1 MSFAKVFAQEFLKDM
16 PLGSAAREEIETAV
30 RHAHE
35 TGQVVQARH
44 MLMAALKR
52 HGLMREAELEPDQV
66 ACSPLNRDGFG
77 LSGPDIHDLTQKVAQ
92 VGWDDRETRGI
103 CLELAPHD
111 EQVLAFNRKLCEDSG
126 GLTPPINEIQV
137 RYASLAGSHTNAM
150 VEAIDPSF
158 AEAAR
163 RGMRWKVICMEVL
176 DVNGVSEVVQA
187 ACNTGTQISKGEHE
201 FQVLKRILAMIK
213 LSQHAEWDK
222 IKIRI
227 LASRPMCAS
236 ACPYMFTFLM
246 RFYQAE
252 LFARAEE
259 RVKRSL
265 HTGQLGSD
273 FYAALSGNCK
283 DQSQQ
288 HIVFRYAVFSQA
300 YASEKKVIA
309 AADVKRMLAVQ
320 DLQPAI
326 LQAQELMQKM
336 RPLVREAGLQ
346 GQDLDALD
354 KFEDTLVL
362 IAMQKIKGT
371 EMPDACRKLV
381 DEVQDLTGERIC
393 AEYDQRS
400 EQRAYDA
407 AGKLQDQ
414 SILVKEKGFQV
425 GSFVVRKKDKARG
438 QIHAME
444 SLVVVLSIETE
455 SVSSKCKV
463 PIVKKPAESLEFTW
477 PEYKDFAGT
486 NSDLLQLMAVR
497 GRVAEAVLQAGRKF
511 ERTMEGLKLQVKP
524 MRNVVCQ
531 KAFAKGN
538 MILAPSTHKVEVK
551 PGGLPL
557 GKIVQLFLYSC
568 FSPPGKDGSLDRSV
582 LCPFFMVRKTD
593 QEEEANCAIS
603 PLFGDEDNSDV
614 KIIPLLINR
623 RALSPGESLLLFSPR
638 PEESEPELKVE
649 PPAAEPRQR
658 KRLKSAA

>member
-1 MSFAKVFAQEFLKDM
+1 ML
-16 PLGSAAREEIETAV
+16 LGSAAREEIETAV

-35 TGQVVQARH
+35 TGQVVQAHR

-77 LSGPDIHDLTQKVAQ
+77 LSGPDIHNLTQKVAQ

-126 GLTPPINEIQV
+126 GLIPPINEIQV

-150 VEAIDPSF
+150 LRALRHGAVHPQGGQLCIDGHLSMARVEAIDPSF

-201 FQVLKRILAMIK
+201 FQILKRILAMIK

-252 LFARAEE
+252 LFARAAE

-362 IAMQKIKGT
+362 IAMQKIKGA

-400 EQRAYDA
+400 ESPSSSCKPSQGSQLSEHLA
-407 AGKLQDQ
+407 A
-414 SILVKEKGFQV
+414 IAVV
-425 GSFVVRKKDKARG
+425 GWF
-438 QIHAME
+438 
-444 SLVVVLSIETE
+444 
-455 SVSSKCKV
+455 
-463 PIVKKPAESLEFTW
+463 
-477 PEYKDFAGT
+477 
-486 NSDLLQLMAVR
+486 
-497 GRVAEAVLQAGRKF
+497 VLQASSFFQGYAI
-511 ERTMEGLKLQVKP
+511 LKLRKIHST
-524 MRNVVCQ
+524 
-531 KAFAKGN
+531 KAKG
-538 MILAPSTHKVEVK
+538 L
-551 PGGLPL
+551 
-557 GKIVQLFLYSC
+557 
-568 FSPPGKDGSLDRSV
+568 
-582 LCPFFMVRKTD
+582 
-593 QEEEANCAIS
+593 
-603 PLFGDEDNSDV
+603 
-614 KIIPLLINR
+614 
-623 RALSPGESLLLFSPR
+623 
-638 PEESEPELKVE
+638 
-649 PPAAEPRQR
+649 
-658 KRLKSAA
+658 

>member
-1 MSFAKVFAQEFLKDM
+1 M

-35 TGQVVQARH
+35 TGQVVQAHR

-77 LSGPDIHDLTQKVAQ
+77 LSGPDIHNLTQKVAQ

-126 GLTPPINEIQV
+126 GLIPPINEIQV

-150 VEAIDPSF
+150 LRALRHGAVHPQGGQLCIDGHLSMARVEAIDPSF

-201 FQVLKRILAMIK
+201 FQILKRILAMIK

-265 HTGQLGSD
+265 RAGQLG
-273 FYAALSGNCK
+273 SGNCK

-309 AADVKRMLAVQ
+309 AADVKRMRAVQ

-362 IAMQKIKGT
+362 IAMQKIKGA

-400 EQRAYDA
+400 ELAP
-407 AGKLQDQ
+407 L
-414 SILVKEKGFQV
+414 L
-425 GSFVVRKKDKARG
+425 KKDKARG

-444 SLVVVLSIETE
+444 SLVVVLRVETE
-455 SVSSKCKV
+455 SVSGKCKV
-463 PIVKKPAESLEFTW
+463 PVCFLTGDWKIVKKPA
-477 PEYKDFAGT
+477 
-486 NSDLLQLMAVR
+486 
-497 GRVAEAVLQAGRKF
+497 AVLQAGRKF

-531 KAFAKGN
+531 KAFAKGK

-551 PGGLPL
+551 PGGLSL
-557 GKIVQLFLYSC
+557 GKIDVVQLFLYSC

-603 PLFGDEDNSDV
+603 PLFGDNSDV
-614 KIIPLLINR
+614 KISVLINR

-638 PEESEPELKVE
+638 PEESEPEELKVE